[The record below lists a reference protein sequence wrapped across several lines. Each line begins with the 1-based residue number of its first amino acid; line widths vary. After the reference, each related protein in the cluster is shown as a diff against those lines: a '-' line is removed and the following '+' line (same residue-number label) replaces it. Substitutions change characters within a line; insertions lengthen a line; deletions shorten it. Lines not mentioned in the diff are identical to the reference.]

1 MVVVG
6 EITAPLE
13 IDRAEELVIKLGA
26 PISTRRIY
34 APGHGR
40 AVRTMAVFQDA
51 LRSFPF
57 KESEEHFEF
66 TVANG
71 MLLHRGIPLGMDH
84 GALGQVAA
92 ALEARK
98 CRGVRLHQDAPTK
111 SVQALVDW
119 LSERLIR
126 PLTNPPEGVAL
137 LAEGGADQYVEGD
150 DGGVMGI
157 PDFKLPN
164 DIHRTSARVL
174 ERVMEEARS
183 RNQIDFKEIIEL
195 TNWVADAAFVHGTQ
209 LVSPTQTRCQD
220 HYTFSHSVNVFLIA
234 TALLEPFARDR
245 EELASFAQ
253 AALLHDVGKSRIPY
267 EILHKRGTLTDEEFR
282 IMRTHPV
289 HGAEIL
295 QQSDAAD
302 PLAIEV
308 AYCHHMRDDDLGYP
322 VPGLPIEPG
331 PITAVVQISDMF
343 EALTAHRPYKPG
355 RSAWNAI
362 QTILDTPGIDSK
374 RPAIALLIERL
385 TQSPPG
391 SEVTLESGERAIV
404 VKTFP
409 EEPRRPLVRVIEDA
423 DGRPLTDPFDL
434 DLREDL
440 ESPQPIVEVLLKPNL
455 ARMQLPAED
464 D

>member
-13 IDRAEELVIKLGA
+13 IDRAEELIIKLGA
-26 PISTRRIY
+26 AISTRRIY

-40 AVRTMAVFQDA
+40 AVRTMAAFQDA
-51 LRSFPF
+51 LRTFPY
-57 KESEEHFEF
+57 KENETYFEF

-84 GALGQVAA
+84 GALGQVSF

-98 CRGVRLHQDAPTK
+98 CRGVRLNRECSTK
-111 SVQALVDW
+111 AIQSLVDW

-126 PLTNPPEGVAL
+126 PLTNPPEGVSL
-137 LAEGGADQYVEGD
+137 LAEGGAG
-150 DGGVMGI
+150 GGVDGETKGIMGI
-157 PDFKLPN
+157 PDFNLPN

-195 TNWVADAAFVHGTQ
+195 TNWVADAAFTHGTQ

-220 HYTFSHSVNVFLIA
+220 HYTFSHSVNVFLVA
-234 TALLEPFARDR
+234 TAILESFARDR
-245 EELASFAQ
+245 QELASFAQ

-267 EILHKRGTLTDEEFR
+267 EILHKRGRLTEEEFR
-282 IMRTHPV
+282 IMQTHPV

-302 PLAIEV
+302 PLSIEV

-322 VPGLPIEPG
+322 IPGLPIEPG
-331 PITAVVQISDMF
+331 PINAVVQISDMF

-355 RSAWNAI
+355 RSAWSAI
-362 QTILDTPGIDSK
+362 ETILETPGIESK

-391 SEVTLESGERAIV
+391 AEVTLESGERAIV

-409 EEPRRPLVRVIEDA
+409 ESPHHPLVRVMEDA
-423 DGRPLTDPFDL
+423 ERQPLDEPYDL
-434 DLREDL
+434 DLRDHV
-440 ESPQPIVEVLLKPNL
+440 ESAQPIVEVLLKPSL
-455 ARMQLPAED
+455 AREQAPEEK
-464 D
+464 